1 MYKNNFKNIINIDI
15 SDVVIQKMNDL
26 YKENFPEMKC
36 KSLFKIVK
44 EMDATEMSFP
54 DNSFDFVFDKGTL
67 DALMVL
73 KN

>member
-1 MYKNNFKNIINIDI
+1 M
-15 SDVVIQKMNDL
+15 
-26 YKENFPEMKC
+26 
-36 KSLFKIVK
+36 

-73 KN
+73 N